1 MNTDLLT
8 LGTFITSCGT
18 LIVAILALHSWK
30 KQFNTSLK
38 RDFVLATLDAVHEVS
53 QLHFKIV
60 DKFNNETAKDE
71 NFLLM
76 SEYYLN
82 PITANHPQ
90 LLEELK
96 QCFSNLE
103 KTLNRLI
110 KIQNDQYFEKLS
122 EKYIECISDIFTFF
136 ESDELIGFN
145 HPDIIEISKKGWT
158 TSWLDKAFDQERI
171 LEFQIEEYLI
181 KLLKI

>member
-1 MNTDLLT
+1 M
-8 LGTFITSCGT
+8 
-18 LIVAILALHSWK
+18 K
-30 KQFNTSLK
+30 
-38 RDFVLATLDAVHEVS
+38 
-53 QLHFKIV
+53 FKIR
-60 DKFNNETAKDE
+60 DD
-71 NFLLM
+71 
-76 SEYYLN
+76 
-82 PITANHPQ
+82 
-90 LLEELK
+90 LE
-96 QCFSNLE
+96 FDLE
-103 KTLNRLI
+103 
-110 KIQNDQYFEKLS
+110 NDQYFEKLS